1 MLRITPLVAKEKAIL
16 RLEGKLRGPWVSE
29 LARVWKGVWRRTGL
43 KRIRGELRALSFVD
57 ERGKDVLMTMR
68 QDGAEFV
75 ANDPLI
81 SALLEEIE
89 QKRQSLAGSNQQQL
103 NNAGA
108 AGTDAAGKSE
118 AQERSASTSVPV
130 ISPMELIARR
140 KICHT

>member
-43 KRIRGELRALSFVD
+43 KRIRVDLRALSFVD
-57 ERGKDVLMTMR
+57 ERGKDVLIAMR

-75 ANDPLI
+75 TDDPLI

-89 QKRQSLAGSNQQQL
+89 QSRQSLASSKQGL
-103 NNAGA
+103 NRTGAG
-108 AGTDAAGKSE
+108 GTDAVGKADPE
-118 AQERSASTSVPV
+118 GVCVYLSA
-130 ISPMELIARR
+130 RN
-140 KICHT
+140 

>member
-29 LARVWKGVWRRTGL
+29 LARVWKGVWRRPGL
-43 KRIRGELRALSFVD
+43 KRIRVDLRALSFVD

-89 QKRQSLAGSNQQQL
+89 QKRQSLAGSSQQQL
-103 NNAGA
+103 NNMGVAV
-108 AGTDAAGKSE
+108 TDAFEKSDPR
-118 AQERSASTSVPV
+118 RSASTSVPV
-130 ISPMELIARR
+130 ISCIELIARR